1 MKGNQLSVSIDQSS
15 LSFSMLVIRPKTFEI
30 SVKLHEVS
38 RNKEKQI
45 SIWKQMLA
53 FYGFYWAVVGIKNRA
68 VCEAQM
74 FGWGKRRELVVEA
87 GRWREDHPCKG

>member
-1 MKGNQLSVSIDQSS
+1 
-15 LSFSMLVIRPKTFEI
+15 
-30 SVKLHEVS
+30 
-38 RNKEKQI
+38 
-45 SIWKQMLA
+45 MLA